1 MWTSYQMGDCC
12 VEPLRNELEG
22 LNQAVTEKE
31 EEANRMSQMISQLEK
46 NIATYKEEYAQ
57 LIAIKNDLKHDMFKT
72 KLIAVCLNLIYNL
85 PSR

>member
-1 MWTSYQMGDCC
+1 M
-12 VEPLRNELEG
+12 EG

-46 NIATYKEEYAQ
+46 NIASYKEEYAQ

-72 KLIAVCLNLIYNL
+72 KSIAVCLNLIYNL

>member
-1 MWTSYQMGDCC
+1 
-12 VEPLRNELEG
+12 
-22 LNQAVTEKE
+22 
-31 EEANRMSQMISQLEK
+31 MISQLEK
-46 NIATYKEEYAQ
+46 NIASYKEEYAQ

>member
-22 LNQAVTEKE
+22 LNQAVTEIE

-46 NIATYKEEYAQ
+46 NIASYKEEYICPTYCYQ
-57 LIAIKNDLKHDMFKT
+57 K
-72 KLIAVCLNLIYNL
+72 
-85 PSR
+85 